1 MNESISVM
9 TDAGELVATPF
20 AGGISVDI
28 NLPDGKGSG
37 QLAFIEAA
45 PEGLRDDYPTPVHVF
60 TYDGLDSEPFATSPA
75 ESTAIRSARPS
86 RGLP

>member
-28 NLPDGKGSG
+28 NLPDGK
-37 QLAFIEAA
+37 AA
-45 PEGLRDDYPTPVHVF
+45 ASLRSSKPHRK
-60 TYDGLDSEPFATSPA
+60 GFAMTILRL
-75 ESTAIRSARPS
+75 STCSRMTGEIRSRSIARTCISTGMP
-86 RGLP
+86 

>member
-37 QLAFIEAA
+37 QLAFIA
-45 PEGLRDDYPTPVHVF
+45 RTCI
-60 TYDGLDSEPFATSPA
+60 
-75 ESTAIRSARPS
+75 STGMP
-86 RGLP
+86 

>member
-28 NLPDGKGSG
+28 NLPDRKG
-37 QLAFIEAA
+37 
-45 PEGLRDDYPTPVHVF
+45 
-60 TYDGLDSEPFATSPA
+60 FAMTTRRL
-75 ESTAIRSARPS
+75 STCS
-86 RGLP
+86 RMTG